1 MSRTERGGRNTSN
14 SSIDAQRTYFS
25 DKGKG
30 NIQALLAEIYP
41 VMARMEREYGEGR
54 AVHTPIRK
62 RRAR

>member
-1 MSRTERGGRNTSN
+1 MSRTERDGGNVSD
-14 SSIDAQRTYFS
+14 SSTDAQHTYFS
-25 DKGKG
+25 GKGKG

-62 RRAR
+62 RGAR